1 MKKFY
6 IDDNDCEALS
16 SLRTKNDL
24 FNMVGQGLIKHLCLL
39 DYPPETLS
47 TPIYKGLISRAI
59 EAEAAY
65 KEKTK
70 EIFDKYCDSESTS
83 FYTINLATGTLA
95 VRDKTDPLVA
105 KDMKSEIEESY
116 RGAIQRYN
124 FIMGRE
130 IDNIVFLITHHFEDK
145 DDSFLDSEIIRKRME
160 YFEEADVQ
168 RMRFKSGTA
177 ALIFDDES
185 VEMSQYISFSRYNE
199 TVRMIV

>member
-65 KEKTK
+65 RKKTE
-70 EIFDKYCDSESTS
+70 EILNKYCKDEPFS
-83 FYTINLATGTLA
+83 FYTINIATGTLV
-95 VRDKTDPLVA
+95 VRDKLDPLVV
-105 KDMKSEIEESY
+105 KDMTGEVEESY
-116 RGAIQRYN
+116 RGAVCAHSLTSK
-124 FIMGRE
+124 FSA
-130 IDNIVFLITHHFEDK
+130 
-145 DDSFLDSEIIRKRME
+145 SFK
-160 YFEEADVQ
+160 FC
-168 RMRFKSGTA
+168 
-177 ALIFDDES
+177 
-185 VEMSQYISFSRYNE
+185 
-199 TVRMIV
+199 

>member
-6 IDDNDCEALS
+6 IDDDDCEALS

-47 TPIYKGLISRAI
+47 SPIYKGLMSRAI

-65 KEKTK
+65 RKKME
-70 EIFDKYCDSESTS
+70 EIFKKYCKDELVS
-83 FYTINLATGTLA
+83 FYTINIATGTLA
-95 VRDKTDPLVA
+95 VRDKLDPLA
-105 KDMKSEIEESY
+105 IKDMTGEVEENY
-116 RGAIQRYN
+116 RGAVQRYN

-145 DDSFLDSEIIRKRME
+145 DDSFLDSEIVKKRME
-160 YFEEADVQ
+160 HFEEADIQ
-168 RMRFKSGTA
+168 KMRFESGTA
-177 ALIFDDES
+177 ALMFDDES
-185 VEMSQYISFSRYNE
+185 VEMSQTISYSRYSE